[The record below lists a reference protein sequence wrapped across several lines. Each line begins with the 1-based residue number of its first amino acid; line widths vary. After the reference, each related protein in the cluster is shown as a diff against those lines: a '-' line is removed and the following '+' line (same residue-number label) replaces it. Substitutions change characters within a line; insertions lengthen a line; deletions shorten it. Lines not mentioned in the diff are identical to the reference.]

1 MRETTTTTETIAQP
15 KQNELLAKISSL
27 SLEPDSPPVLV
38 PFTAADVELW
48 RDFEE
53 YKNSRK
59 GWDAWR
65 EEEWKTNHP
74 PHIHELFTKD
84 WPVLETPRL
93 RIRLLRSSDTE
104 DIFAVLSNPVAVKY
118 YGQQPHKDLAH
129 TRKQYVDVMIG
140 RHSFR
145 DAASFVIT
153 VKDADDDDK
162 YIGHINAVQFDRA
175 FKFAELAYIINP
187 EYWGKGYGT
196 EAVGRV
202 VKFLLEEMKIHKI
215 RAGFFAKNVASN
227 RVLEKVG
234 FKQEGYL
241 RDNVLID
248 GEFEDEYLMA
258 LIASS

>member
-1 MRETTTTTETIAQP
+1 
-15 KQNELLAKISSL
+15 
-27 SLEPDSPPVLV
+27 
-38 PFTAADVELW
+38 
-48 RDFEE
+48 
-53 YKNSRK
+53 
-59 GWDAWR
+59 
-65 EEEWKTNHP
+65 
-74 PHIHELFTKD
+74 
-84 WPVLETPRL
+84 
-93 RIRLLRSSDTE
+93 
-104 DIFAVLSNPVAVKY
+104 
-118 YGQQPHKDLAH
+118 
-129 TRKQYVDVMIG
+129 MIG

-153 VKDADDDDK
+153 VKAADDDDK

-202 VKFLLEEMKIHKI
+202 VQFLVEEMKIHKI